1 MQTEFCTEKI
11 DTLPCLLLLNATAI
25 RIMCSLSDESGLPQ
39 NRKVTHLSLA
49 SYHLTVVLPIGLQ
62 LPLLAGMGSEF

>member
-1 MQTEFCTEKI
+1 MG
-11 DTLPCLLLLNATAI
+11 LN
-25 RIMCSLSDESGLPQ
+25 DESGLPQ
-39 NRKVTHLSLA
+39 YRKVTHLSLA

>member
-1 MQTEFCTEKI
+1 
-11 DTLPCLLLLNATAI
+11 LLNVSPI
-25 RIMCSLSDESGLPQ
+25 RIMHTSSDESGLPQ
-39 NRKVTHLSLA
+39 VRKVTHLSIA

>member
-1 MQTEFCTEKI
+1 MG
-11 DTLPCLLLLNATAI
+11 
-25 RIMCSLSDESGLPQ
+25 LSDESGLPQ